1 MKVQLDWL
9 REYVDVDLSAQELGH
24 LLTMAG
30 LEIEAQETVELSGGI
45 KTEVLELN
53 VTPNRGYCLNY
64 FGIAREVAALTGKS
78 FKRPDYEAEL
88 EKSWGTDSVEE
99 ILNVDN
105 REPALCLRYSGM
117 VIENIKPGPSPKW
130 LVDRLTAIG
139 LRSVNNIVDITNFV
153 LMEYGQPL
161 HAFDK
166 DSLEGSSLVVRRGTA
181 GEAFTSIDGSD
192 LKLGQDV
199 LVVADANKAVALAGI
214 MGGANSQVT
223 ESTRHIVLESAS
235 FNSVMVRKGS
245 KKYGV
250 RSDSSIRFERGVDI
264 QGVVSAQAR
273 AALLIRKLAGGTI
286 RKGRIDIYP
295 TPQPTRSVSLR
306 VSRLNEVLGCSL
318 SVARIEDCLSRL
330 ALNVSTSKNN
340 DDTFDVE
347 IPSTRPFLTREIDLI
362 EEVARL
368 NGFDKIGVT
377 TPSARINPV
386 RSTPKQSAI
395 CNVKTLLSGIGFSE
409 VITYSFIDAEG
420 AKKFQ
425 SAFSATVEAD
435 AISLNNPISTDMGI
449 MRPSLLPGLIQ
460 SAMRNFSKG
469 QKHVRIFEFGN
480 VFMRGKEGEREERMV
495 VSAFISGVHGNN
507 VWEQT
512 GKNYDYF
519 DLKGALDS
527 VGRCLKLNF
536 VEEPELE
543 KSFMLKSRSVGL
555 TVDGQDCGYIG
566 ELSPGI
572 VRQYEL
578 ARHCIVFELDFDR
591 LVHALPK
598 QAQFS
603 PLPKFPETFRDISI
617 LIDKAVTSG
626 QVIDKIYQVGGP
638 LLRRVELYDHF
649 EGEKIQAGK
658 KSLTYA
664 LVFQSSDRTLA
675 DEEVNPV
682 FEKILKNLSNQLGA
696 MLRE

>member
-1 MKVQLDWL
+1 MKIQLDWL
-9 REYVDVDLSAQELGH
+9 REYVDVDLSAEKLGH

-30 LEIEAQETVELSGGI
+30 LEIEAQETVELSDGT

-64 FGIAREVAALTGKS
+64 FGVAREVAALIGKP
-78 FKRPDYEAEL
+78 FKCPDYEVEL

-99 ILNVDN
+99 VLSVDN
-105 REPALCLRYSGM
+105 REPTLCLRYSGM

-139 LRSVNNIVDITNFV
+139 LRSVNNVVDITNFV

-166 DSLEGSSLVVRRGTA
+166 DSLEGSSITVRRGKA
-181 GEAFTSIDGSD
+181 SEAFTGIDGSD
-192 LKLGQDV
+192 LKLDQDT
-199 LVVADANKAVALAGI
+199 LVIADATKAVALAGI

-223 ESTRHIVLESAS
+223 ESTRHIILESAS

-273 AALLIRKLAGGTI
+273 AALLIKKLAGGTI
-286 RKGRIDIYP
+286 RKGRIDIFP
-295 TPQPTRSVSLR
+295 TPQPGRNVLLR
-306 VSRLNEVLGCSL
+306 IPRLNEVLGSSL
-318 SVARIEDCLSRL
+318 STDRIEDCLSRL
-330 ALNVSTSKNN
+330 GLNVSTI
-340 DDTFDVE
+340 DDETFDVE

-362 EEVARL
+362 EEVVRL
-368 NGFDKIGVT
+368 NGFDKVRVT
-377 TPSARINPV
+377 SPSARISPV
-386 RSTPKQSAI
+386 RYTQKQSAV
-395 CNVKTLLSGIGFSE
+395 CGVKSLLSGMGFSE
-409 VITYSFIDAEG
+409 VITYSFIDEAG

-425 SAFSATVEAD
+425 SAFSPTVQAD
-435 AISLNNPISTDMGI
+435 AISLNNPISTDMGV

-460 SAMRNFSKG
+460 SAIRNFSKG
-469 QKHVRIFEFGN
+469 QKHVEIFEFGN
-480 VFMRGKEGEREERMV
+480 VFIRGKQGEREERMV
-495 VSAFISGVHGNN
+495 VSAFVSGVHGNN
-507 VWEQT
+507 IWEQT
-512 GKNYDYF
+512 GKSYDYF

-527 VGRCLKLNF
+527 VVRCLKLKLI
-536 VEEPELE
+536 EQPGLE
-543 KSFMLKSRSVGL
+543 RSFLLKNRSVGL
-555 TVDGQDCGYIG
+555 TVDAQDCGFLG
-566 ELSPGI
+566 ELSPRI

-578 ARHCIVFELDFDR
+578 PKHCVVFELDFDR

-603 PLPKFPETFRDISI
+603 PLPRFPEIYRDISI
-617 LIDKAVTSG
+617 LVDKAVTAG
-626 QVIDKIYQVGGP
+626 QVIDKINQAGGS
-638 LLRRVELYDHF
+638 LLKKAELYDHF
-649 EGEKIQAGK
+649 EGNKIQEGK

-664 LVFQSSDRTLA
+664 LAFQSSDRTLA

-682 FEKILKNLSNQLGA
+682 FEKIVRTLSSQLGA